1 MSNRFEQI
9 LNKALEAPHNIPV
22 RDLAGMLVCDVPGF
36 DESLFAAAREV
47 KAKYGKTEVL
57 PRGLIETSNV
67 CAKDCLYCG
76 IRKSNAKV
84 ARYRLD
90 KAKVLDCVREAIR
103 RGYPAVAFQSG
114 EIENEA
120 NTAFYER
127 LLKGIGDIPFSRDRN
142 VASPLALQRKG
153 DATFL
158 SREAKHATASK
169 GDATFLSREKKP
181 STTSLEVTLSLG
193 EQTEEV
199 YRRWKVAAGDR
210 ILRYLIR
217 IETSNRN
224 LYARIHPK
232 GCSFDRRLD
241 CIRTLKRLGYVTG
254 SGVMIG
260 LPGQTVE
267 DLANDIVF
275 FGEEQL
281 DMVGMGPY
289 IPDPATPMGI
299 HVDATSRRVREEN
312 VHLALVLRM
321 IALTRLYMHDI
332 NIVAATA
339 LEALDPARGRERGI
353 AAGANVVMPV
363 LTPVEVKAAYTL
375 YPGKAEAR

>member
-22 RDLAGMLVCDVPGF
+22 RDLAGMLVCDDPGF
-36 DESLFAAAREV
+36 GETLFAAAREV

-76 IRKSNAKV
+76 IRKANEKV

-90 KAKVLDCVREAIR
+90 TAKVLDCVREAVR
-103 RGYPAVAFQSG
+103 RGYPAVAFQAG
-114 EIENEA
+114 EIESEA

-127 LLKGIGDIPFSRDRN
+127 ILRVLPPG
-142 VASPLALQRKG
+142 
-153 DATFL
+153 
-158 SREAKHATASK
+158 
-169 GDATFLSREKKP
+169 
-181 STTSLEVTLSLG
+181 LEVTLSLG

-199 YRRWKVAAGDR
+199 YRRWKAAAGDR

-217 IETSNRN
+217 IETSNRD
-224 LYARIHPK
+224 LYARIHPQ
-232 GCSFDRRLD
+232 GYSFERRLS

-260 LPGQTVE
+260 LPDQTYQ

-275 FGEEQL
+275 FGEENL

-289 IPDPATPMGI
+289 VPNVDTPLG
-299 HVDATSRRVREEN
+299 VKVGVGSSSWRDEYSASPTPTPTPPPTSTPTPTLN
-312 VHLALVLRM
+312 SNYPLALRM

-339 LEALDPARGRERGI
+339 LDALDPAHGRERGI

-363 LTPVEVKAAYTL
+363 LTPASCRAAYNL
-375 YPGKAEAR
+375 YPGKTSAR